1 MDIGNTNSGSIP
13 LPTPRGGAAAGKG
26 ASADVIRVA
35 KPDVAVSESVPAPE
49 VAQEDISITPQQ
61 AEDARFEAIK
71 QAAQAY
77 VDIYA
82 VSNVKFTIYR
92 GAGGE
97 YITRYTNLQTGE
109 VRQVPEQ
116 DLLDLM
122 ATQSGGEGVILDTQV

>member
-13 LPTPRGGAAAGKG
+13 LPTPRGGAAVGKG
-26 ASADVIRVA
+26 VGSETVRIA
-35 KPDVAVSESVPAPE
+35 KPEVTVLETVQAPE
-49 VAQEDISITPQQ
+49 VTQEDINITPQQ
-61 AEDARFEAIK
+61 AEDARFEAIR

-82 VSNVKFTIYR
+82 VSNVKFTIFR
-92 GAGGE
+92 GANGE

-109 VRQVPEQ
+109 VRQIPEQ

-122 ATQSGGEGVILDTQV
+122 ASRSGGEGVILNTQV